1 MVEIIHATN
10 TSMSHNIDPYLPRKR
25 AVNLASGVSS
35 KAWTLSLENQISQNS
50 CCENK
55 NKTEQ
60 NKNEMKYI
68 HLSFD
73 AV

>member
-1 MVEIIHATN
+1 MVEVILATN
-10 TSMSHNIDPYLPRKR
+10 TSMSHNTDPYLPRKR

-55 NKTEQ
+55 KTKQ